1 MKRRLV
7 WGIAALASTG
17 YLAAMVVSGALPEL
31 RNRVKFE
38 AKGVMSVAPERI
50 DRVEIE
56 RDGKR
61 AVLARTGSSGWSREG
76 GEALPMAV
84 ADRVSLAV
92 QYMHTSGP
100 VRVLTADEVRGV
112 AQSEFGLERP
122 RISAALFAGRERVL
136 LAHFGARN
144 PEDILQYMALSGHD
158 GVILM
163 SRFVGQEWDA
173 AFEAIQL
180 R

>member
-7 WGIAALASTG
+7 WGIAALASIG
-17 YLAAMVVSGALPEL
+17 YLGAMVVSGALPEL

-38 AKGVMSVAPERI
+38 AQGVMTVAPERI

-56 RDGKR
+56 RDGTR
-61 AVLARTGSSGWSREG
+61 IGLARTGTGGWSREG
-76 GEALPMAV
+76 GEALPVTA
-84 ADRVSLAV
+84 ANKVSLAV

-100 VRVLTADEVRGV
+100 VRVMTAEETRGV
-112 AQSEFGLERP
+112 PPTEFGLERP
-122 RISAALFAGRERVL
+122 RISVALFAGPERVL

-144 PEDILQYMALSGHD
+144 PEDILQYMTLAGHD
-158 GVILM
+158 GMYLM

-173 AFEAIQL
+173 SLEAVQP